1 MSESYCIIY
10 GIVLLYIVLC
20 PGVAL
25 SRQGWVKSNLA
36 DNFGFADPIFTWKLL
51 NTAILMQR

>member
-1 MSESYCIIY
+1 MASCMAKYLDKKHSELMSESYCIIY

-25 SRQGWVKSNLA
+25 SRQG
-36 DNFGFADPIFTWKLL
+36 
-51 NTAILMQR
+51 